1 MAGVH
6 WQIGDHVL
14 VRGMP
19 WTIREAAAW
28 PDCTLLRLMPF
39 GERSR
44 HRTLLTP
51 FDRPT
56 PLHRAPG
63 TRVARPRRW
72 LHELRR
78 TGAALV
84 PFGGAMAAASSPAN
98 LLPHQIEPLLAV
110 LRHGVTRLLIADA
123 VGLGKTIQAGLI
135 LLELAARADD
145 FRAIVLVPAGLREQ
159 WRQELRDRLGLDGL
173 RR

>member
-6 WQIGDHVL
+6 WQIGDHVV

-39 GERSR
+39 GEQRR

-56 PLHRAPG
+56 PLQRAAG
-63 TRVARPRRW
+63 THVARPRRW

-78 TGAALV
+78 TCAAVV
-84 PFGGAMAAASSPAN
+84 PFGGAMAAASSSAN

-110 LRHGVTRLLIADA
+110 LRHGATRLLIADA
-123 VGLGKTIQAGLI
+123 VGLGKTI
-135 LLELAARADD
+135 R
-145 FRAIVLVPAGLREQ
+145 PA
-159 WRQELRDRLGLDGL
+159 
-173 RR
+173 